1 MAEDLCKTQC
11 KAVLNQYLYYRIAQ
25 SLYWANVRG
34 RTPKGE
40 IYNEMEVEELIFQ
53 EKHIASHFFQD
64 RSLET
69 QDVV

>member
-11 KAVLNQYLYYRIAQ
+11 KAVLNQYLYYRTAQ

-40 IYNEMEVEELIFQ
+40 IYNEKELEELIF
-53 EKHIASHFFQD
+53 
-64 RSLET
+64 
-69 QDVV
+69 